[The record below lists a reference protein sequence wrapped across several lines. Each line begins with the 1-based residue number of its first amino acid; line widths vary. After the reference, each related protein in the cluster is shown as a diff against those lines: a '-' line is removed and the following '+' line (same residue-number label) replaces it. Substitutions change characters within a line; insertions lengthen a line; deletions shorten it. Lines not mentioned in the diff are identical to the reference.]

1 MSLDAE
7 EFQTRFETLAA
18 NVDTYVRGKPD
29 TVRTALVCLLA
40 EGHLLIEDY
49 PGLAKKTSLARAI
62 AQSVEAGFQRIQFT
76 PDLLPA
82 DVTGTQV
89 YRPGQ
94 TEPQFRQ
101 GPVFTNILLGDE
113 INRASPK
120 NPVRPPGSHG

>member
-49 PGLAKKTSLARAI
+49 PGLAKTSLARAI

-82 DVTGTQV
+82 DVTALRSTAPARPNRNSARPRLHQHPARRRDQPRLTQ
-89 YRPGQ
+89 
-94 TEPQFRQ
+94 
-101 GPVFTNILLGDE
+101 
-113 INRASPK
+113 